1 MNEPIETTNL
11 IDYAMPMMKIEKML
25 REIHDFCLENDYA
38 SAYPLCAF
46 IAVESRVLSASLAI
60 MENKRK

>member
-1 MNEPIETTNL
+1 MGSVEPENIV
-11 IDYAMPMMKIEKML
+11 DYAMPMMKIEKML
-25 REIHDFCLENDYA
+25 REIHDLCLENDYA

-60 MENKRK
+60 MENSRK

>member
-1 MNEPIETTNL
+1 MGSVEPENL

-25 REIHDFCLENDYA
+25 RQIHDLCLGNDYA
-38 SAYPLCAF
+38 SAQKLCAF

-60 MENKRK
+60 MENNRK

>member
-1 MNEPIETTNL
+1 MGSVEPENL

-25 REIHDFCLENDYA
+25 REIHDLCLENDYA
-38 SAYPLCAF
+38 KALPLCAF